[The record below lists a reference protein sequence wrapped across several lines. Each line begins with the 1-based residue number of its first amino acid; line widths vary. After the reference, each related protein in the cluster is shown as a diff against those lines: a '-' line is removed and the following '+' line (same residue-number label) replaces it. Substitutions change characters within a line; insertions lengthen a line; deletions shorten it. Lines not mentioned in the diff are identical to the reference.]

1 MMARRFAA
9 PWRDHAGRLS
19 MLKIVTLLVAIA
31 PGALLA
37 FRWWT
42 HDLGGRP
49 ITELI
54 HGAGDWTVRFLLA
67 SLAVTPLRHVLNWPR
82 VLLLRR
88 MLGVTAA
95 VYAAS
100 HFLLYCVDENWRMF
114 TVVSEIVLRFY
125 LTIGFVALLGLLT
138 LAVTSTDGWQKRL
151 GRRWKKLHRIVFP
164 ITILAVLHYALQSK
178 SDVTAAVIAAGVFV
192 WLALWRY
199 EPRRW
204 QAKLWPLPLL
214 AIAAGLIT
222 AGIETAWYGL
232 ATGANAERVLLAN
245 LDIRFGLRPAL
256 QIILAALLLALL
268 AAARRVR
275 WGRRKQVGRALPSVA
290 IPHEEAVERNLW
302 PPPPGPT
309 RG

>member
-1 MMARRFAA
+1 MTARRFAT

-19 MLKIVTLLVAIA
+19 ALKIVTLLVAIT
-31 PGALLA
+31 PGAQLGLQWA
-37 FRWWT
+37 T

-54 HGAGDWTVRFLLA
+54 HGTGDWTVRFLLA

-100 HFLLYCVDENWRMF
+100 HFLLYCVDQKWRMV
-114 TVVSEIVLRFY
+114 TVASEIVLRFY

-138 LAVTSTDGWQKRL
+138 LAITSTDGWQKKL
-151 GRRWKKLHRIVFP
+151 GRRWKQLHRIVFP
-164 ITILAVLHYALQSK
+164 ITTLAVLHYALQSK

-204 QAKLWPLPLL
+204 QAKLWPLPLI
-214 AIAAGLIT
+214 AIGAGLIT

-256 QIILAALLLALL
+256 QIVLAALLLALI
-268 AAARRVR
+268 AAARRVPWR
-275 WGRRKQVGRALPSVA
+275 LGKQVSPARASATVTS
-290 IPHEEAVERNLW
+290 
-302 PPPPGPT
+302 PPPRRP
-309 RG
+309 